1 MRLKA
6 AAYEKLQAAPMW
18 LPELV
23 TSLQTLVLWD
33 KSTKLV
39 TVAMGQIFKTGMVMN
54 SPKPESPIPPA
65 GQVSKDGRQEVRCAV
80 RFPVALQTVLSS
92 GESEITGLTR
102 NISANGVLFVLD
114 RDLRVG
120 LDIRFS
126 MRMPHT
132 VLGSP
137 NDVMVHCTGR
147 VVRCSSSHNE
157 HLAAATI
164 DEYRFAEQ

>member
-1 MRLKA
+1 MLEADEGEIA
-6 AAYEKLQAAPMW
+6 A
-18 LPELV
+18 
-23 TSLQTLVLWD
+23 
-33 KSTKLV
+33 
-39 TVAMGQIFKTGMVMN
+39 
-54 SPKPESPIPPA
+54 
-65 GQVSKDGRQEVRCAV
+65 
-80 RFPVALQTVLSS
+80 
-92 GESEITGLTR
+92 LTR
-102 NISANGVLFVLD
+102 NISASGVLFALD
-114 RDLRVG
+114 RDLDVG

-137 NDVMVHCTGR
+137 HDVMVHCKGR